1 MMMSEEEI
9 DKTENGEGRKNC
21 EAKIA
26 EVIERNLESEGIK
39 RQQKISEVLSK
50 VSERKPEKI
59 TEMMA
64 LMGGSIGNP
73 IHNKM
78 NEEHITQVLDL
89 AKQHDE
95 REFILH
101 KEGQNNE
108 HKQTISNRR
117 YIFASFVIIIGL
129 ILTIMIV
136 FKDKTEVLTPVLSGI
151 GGLLTGALGGY
162 GFGKSK

>member
-1 MMMSEEEI
+1 
-9 DKTENGEGRKNC
+9 
-21 EAKIA
+21 
-26 EVIERNLESEGIK
+26 
-39 RQQKISEVLSK
+39 
-50 VSERKPEKI
+50 
-59 TEMMA
+59 
-64 LMGGSIGNP
+64 
-73 IHNKM
+73 M

-101 KEGQNNE
+101 KEGQDNE
-108 HKQTISNRR
+108 YKQTTSNRR
-117 YIFASFVIIIGL
+117 YIFASFVIIILL

-136 FKDKTEVLTPVLSGI
+136 FKDKPEVLTPVLSGI